1 MNILI
6 VFVAGVAVGLAVDK
20 LYRSFAGKVEVSD
33 DDITSAEVEADT
45 PNNIESKNDA
55 RATDKETTENNS
67 IDDLSQLKGVGPKL
81 ASALDEI
88 GIYNFEQLS
97 SSSVDTLLEQ
107 LRETGGR
114 FTKAS
119 ILSIVERA
127 KLVTQE

>member
-33 DDITSAEVEADT
+33 DDITSSEAGT
-45 PNNIESKNDA
+45 PNKVASKNIA
-55 RATDKETTENNS
+55 RATNKETPENDL

-97 SSSVDTLLEQ
+97 STSVDTLLEK
-107 LRETGGR
+107 LRKTGGR

-119 ILSIVERA
+119 ILLIVERA
-127 KLVTQE
+127 KLAAQE